1 MSRNATTTRG
11 QSYTTTGIYI
21 DPISSSLGF
30 QQIDTIEKA
39 VLTLR
44 DTGHL
49 TVPDAATANAERAR
63 WVSSGAAQRAG
74 DLLLIPVASSD
85 GILTVANSDTF
96 DGALAYEWS
105 KNGYS
110 GDANSNDPGSASM
123 YTLSTSFANAIGF
136 NPNKDSAV
144 LVHDSGGGTWML
156 ALPATVGA
164 ADFSDADAVTSLFAK
179 AGMTVSSVIS
189 VALESGLVDGSDP
202 FARIDALDKAVLARY
217 RSLPAKLPSGVKAV
231 ISQAKADGIPSEGST
246 FNEQEQ
252 ALQYLVR
259 YFSSN
264 GFTYSLDVPGDE
276 TGDDSNIAMVGSFL
290 KRKSGYC
297 AHYAS
302 AFAILGRALGVPT
315 RMVLGYST
323 SGVVDENGSYSVSAK
338 QLHAWDEA
346 YLSGVGW
353 VPFDVTPA
361 ASEES
366 SDAGQSP
373 SSAASSSSPSES
385 SSPSASQ
392 SASPSASASASSSG
406 SIGGPSSRTQ
416 GCDDASQTG
425 LPVRQWMVFLVT
437 VAGLGALCCVPMGI
451 RSRRR
456 HRRLRA
462 FDRAACGGADD
473 DTPVRSAWIGA
484 WRELQDTAWDCGARW
499 PVTATDRD
507 IADVVGAALA
517 CEAAGKVAGRAAACV
532 FGHGDVPAPSLK
544 DAADVRAAV
553 EGRRRFMP
561 MSLFRRR

>member
-1 MSRNATTTRG
+1 MRPDRLKDCITSRNATTTRG
-11 QSYTTTGIYI
+11 QSYTTTGIYLN
-21 DPISSSLGF
+21 PITSSLGF

-49 TVPDAATANAERAR
+49 TVSPAATDNAERAR

-110 GDANSNDPGSASM
+110 GDANSDDPGSASM

-144 LVHDSGGGTWML
+144 LVRDSGSGTWML

-373 SSAASSSSPSES
+373 SSAASSS
-385 SSPSASQ
+385 
-392 SASPSASASASSSG
+392 G
-406 SIGGPSSRTQ
+406 SIGVPTSRTQ
-416 GCDDASQTG
+416 GRDDASQTG
-425 LPVRQWMVFLVT
+425 LPVRQWMVFLVA

-456 HRRLRA
+456 RRRLRA
-462 FDRAACGGADD
+462 FDCAACGGSDD

-499 PVTATDRD
+499 PATATDRD
-507 IADVVGAALA
+507 IADVVEAAFA
-517 CEAAGKVAGRAAACV
+517 CEAPGKVAGRAAACV

-561 MSLFRRR
+561 MSLLRRRGRRLKRHAAGLMSAW

>member
-1 MSRNATTTRG
+1 M
-11 QSYTTTGIYI
+11 
-21 DPISSSLGF
+21 
-30 QQIDTIEKA
+30 
-39 VLTLR
+39 LTLR

-49 TVPDAATANAERAR
+49 TVSPVATANAERAR

-110 GDANSNDPGSASM
+110 GDANSGDPGSASM

-144 LVHDSGGGTWML
+144 LVRDSGSGTWML

-373 SSAASSSSPSES
+373 SSAASSSNPSES
-385 SSPSASQ
+385 SSSSASQ
-392 SASPSASASASSSG
+392 SASPSVFPSASSSG
-406 SIGGPSSRTQ
+406 SIGGPTSRTQ
-416 GCDDASQTG
+416 GRDDASQTG
-425 LPVRQWMVFLVT
+425 LPVRQWMVFLVA

-456 HRRLRA
+456 RRRLRA

-499 PVTATDRD
+499 PATATDRD

>member
-1 MSRNATTTRG
+1 M
-11 QSYTTTGIYI
+11 
-21 DPISSSLGF
+21 
-30 QQIDTIEKA
+30 
-39 VLTLR
+39 
-44 DTGHL
+44 
-49 TVPDAATANAERAR
+49 
-63 WVSSGAAQRAG
+63 
-74 DLLLIPVASSD
+74 
-85 GILTVANSDTF
+85 
-96 DGALAYEWS
+96 
-105 KNGYS
+105 
-110 GDANSNDPGSASM
+110 
-123 YTLSTSFANAIGF
+123 
-136 NPNKDSAV
+136 
-144 LVHDSGGGTWML
+144 
-156 ALPATVGA
+156 
-164 ADFSDADAVTSLFAK
+164 
-179 AGMTVSSVIS
+179 
-189 VALESGLVDGSDP
+189 
-202 FARIDALDKAVLARY
+202 
-217 RSLPAKLPSGVKAV
+217 
-231 ISQAKADGIPSEGST
+231 
-246 FNEQEQ
+246 
-252 ALQYLVR
+252 
-259 YFSSN
+259 
-264 GFTYSLDVPGDE
+264 PGDE

-416 GCDDASQTG
+416 GRDDASQTG
-425 LPVRQWMVFLVT
+425 LPVRQWMVFLVA

-456 HRRLRA
+456 RRRLWA

>member
-1 MSRNATTTRG
+1 M
-11 QSYTTTGIYI
+11 
-21 DPISSSLGF
+21 
-30 QQIDTIEKA
+30 
-39 VLTLR
+39 LTLR

-74 DLLLIPVASSD
+74 DLLLIPVTSSD

-144 LVHDSGGGTWML
+144 LVRDSGSETWML

-373 SSAASSSSPSES
+373 SSAASSSPSES

-416 GCDDASQTG
+416 GRDDASQTG
-425 LPVRQWMVFLVT
+425 LPVRQWMVFLVA

-456 HRRLRA
+456 RRRLRA
-462 FDRAACGGADD
+462 FDRAACGGVDD

-499 PVTATDRD
+499 PATATDRD
-507 IADVVGAALA
+507 IADVVEAALA

-544 DAADVRAAV
+544 DAADVRATV

>member
-1 MSRNATTTRG
+1 M
-11 QSYTTTGIYI
+11 
-21 DPISSSLGF
+21 
-30 QQIDTIEKA
+30 
-39 VLTLR
+39 LTLR

-74 DLLLIPVASSD
+74 DLLLIPVTSSD

-110 GDANSNDPGSASM
+110 GDANSNDPGSAGM

-144 LVHDSGGGTWML
+144 LVRDSGSGTWML

-189 VALESGLVDGSDP
+189 VALESGLVDGSDL

-231 ISQAKADGIPSEGST
+231 IFQAKADGIPSEGST
-246 FNEQEQ
+246 FSEQEQ

-264 GFTYSLDVPGDE
+264 GFTYSLDVPGDD
-276 TGDDSNIAMVGSFL
+276 TGDDSNIAMVGSIL

-385 SSPSASQ
+385 SSSSASQ

-416 GCDDASQTG
+416 GRDDASQTG
-425 LPVRQWMVFLVT
+425 LPVRQWMVFLMA

-456 HRRLRA
+456 RRRLQA

-499 PVTATDRD
+499 PAMATDRD
-507 IADVVGAALA
+507 IADVVEAALA
-517 CEAAGKVAGRAAACV
+517 CEAAGKVSGRSAACV
-532 FGHGDVPAPSLK
+532 FGHGDVPAPLLK

-553 EGRRRFMP
+553 EGRRQFMP

>member
-1 MSRNATTTRG
+1 M
-11 QSYTTTGIYI
+11 
-21 DPISSSLGF
+21 
-30 QQIDTIEKA
+30 
-39 VLTLR
+39 
-44 DTGHL
+44 
-49 TVPDAATANAERAR
+49 
-63 WVSSGAAQRAG
+63 
-74 DLLLIPVASSD
+74 
-85 GILTVANSDTF
+85 
-96 DGALAYEWS
+96 
-105 KNGYS
+105 
-110 GDANSNDPGSASM
+110 
-123 YTLSTSFANAIGF
+123 
-136 NPNKDSAV
+136 
-144 LVHDSGGGTWML
+144 
-156 ALPATVGA
+156 
-164 ADFSDADAVTSLFAK
+164 
-179 AGMTVSSVIS
+179 
-189 VALESGLVDGSDP
+189 
-202 FARIDALDKAVLARY
+202 
-217 RSLPAKLPSGVKAV
+217 
-231 ISQAKADGIPSEGST
+231 
-246 FNEQEQ
+246 
-252 ALQYLVR
+252 QYLVR

-346 YLSGVGW
+346 YPSGVGW

-416 GCDDASQTG
+416 GRDGASQTG
-425 LPVRQWMVFLVT
+425 LPVRQWMVFLVA
-437 VAGLGALCCVPMGI
+437 VAGLGALRCVPMGI

-456 HRRLRA
+456 RRWLRA

-499 PVTATDRD
+499 PATATDRD